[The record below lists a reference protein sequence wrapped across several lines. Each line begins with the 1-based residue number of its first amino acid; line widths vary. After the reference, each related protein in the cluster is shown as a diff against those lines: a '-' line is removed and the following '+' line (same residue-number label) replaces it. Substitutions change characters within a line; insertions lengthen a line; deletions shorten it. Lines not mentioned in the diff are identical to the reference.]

1 MGARCCPMPLIFD
14 GLEISELK
22 KLKLDE
28 LRKARIWEIEN
39 GCAEIETRIGKV
51 LFWTARDAAAD
62 LGFYVQETALAMA
75 SGQQPQ
81 EIVRKWK
88 TAGGVLDL
96 PGDVAIQ
103 IGKSLADWNQ
113 VRFDREAALAAQ
125 VNAAE
130 NAQAVEAVVWS

>member
-1 MGARCCPMPLIFD
+1 MGARRCPPRPVFD
-14 GLEISELK
+14 GLQLNELK
-22 KLKLDE
+22 RLKLDE
-28 LRKARIWEIEN
+28 LRKARIREIED
-39 GCAEIETRIGKV
+39 GRAEIETRIGKV

-62 LGFYVQETALAMA
+62 LGFYVQEITLAMA
-75 SGQQPQ
+75 SGKQSQ

-113 VRFDREAALAAQ
+113 VYFDREAALAAQ

>member
-1 MGARCCPMPLIFD
+1 MLFRSIFD
-14 GLEISELK
+14 GLNLDELK

-28 LRKARIWEIEN
+28 LRKARIREIEN

-62 LGFYVQETALAMA
+62 LGFYVQEVALAMA
-75 SGQQPQ
+75 SGQHPQ
-81 EIVRKWK
+81 DIVRKWK

-103 IGKSLADWNQ
+103 IGKSLADWTQ
-113 VRFDREAALAAQ
+113 AQFDREAALAVQA
-125 VNAAE
+125 NAAE
-130 NAQAVEAVVWS
+130 NAQAVAAC